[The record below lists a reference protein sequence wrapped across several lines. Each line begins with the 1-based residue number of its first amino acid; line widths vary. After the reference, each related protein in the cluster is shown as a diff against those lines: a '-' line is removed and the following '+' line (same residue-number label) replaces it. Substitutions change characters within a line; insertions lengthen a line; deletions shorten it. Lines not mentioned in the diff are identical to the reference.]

1 MFSWLMEDPLQR
13 WAAYVFTF
21 AIAAVLSAVLTPRMR
36 EAALRFGIVD
46 RPDGR
51 LKNHGQPI
59 PYLGG
64 LAIYLAFLL
73 SLALTFDFSNEVL
86 GLLLAGS
93 IVVILG
99 LLDDLGQLGPWTKL
113 GGQLIAILVLIKS
126 GIYIKLVFLPLPVA
140 IVLSVVWL
148 LAVTN
153 AFNLID
159 IMDGLSA
166 GTAMVAA
173 VTLLVV
179 AELGG
184 GSTAATLLAA
194 LAGACL
200 GFLRYNLY
208 PARIYMGDTG
218 SMFLGL
224 LLGALAMDNAYT
236 EFNRVA
242 ALAPALILGVP
253 LFDMLF
259 VMYIRWR
266 RGLPVMLGSPDHVA
280 LRLRKWRLSTQQT
293 VLVSC
298 GATALLGAAAVVMTQ
313 LSILGATIVLGAVLL
328 TGLVLGL
335 LLKRVDMSL

>member
-1 MFSWLMEDPLQR
+1 MFSWFLEDPLRR
-13 WAAYVFTF
+13 WAAYLITF
-21 AIAAVLSAVLTPRMR
+21 AVAAILARVLTPRLR
-36 EAALRFGIVD
+36 DAALRFGIVD

-51 LKNHGQPI
+51 LKIHDEPI

-73 SLALTFDFSNEVL
+73 SLALTFDFSDEVL

-113 GGQLIAILVLIKS
+113 GGQLVAILVLIKS
-126 GIYIKLVFLPLPVA
+126 GIYIKLVFLPLPAA
-140 IVLSVVWL
+140 IALSVLWL

-166 GTAMVAA
+166 GTAMIAA
-173 VTLLVV
+173 VTLLVI

-194 LAGACL
+194 LAGSCL
-200 GFLRYNLY
+200 GFLRYNLH

-242 ALAPALILGVP
+242 ALVPALILGVP

-259 VMYIRWR
+259 VMYVRRR
-266 RGLPVMLGSPDHVA
+266 RGLPIMLGSPDHVA
-280 LRLRKWRLSTQQT
+280 LRLRKRRLITQQT
-293 VLVSC
+293 VLVSY
-298 GATALLGAAAVVMTQ
+298 GATAVLGAAGVVMTQ
-313 LSILGATIVLGAVLL
+313 LTTFGASIVLA
-328 TGLVLGL
+328 LGSAL
-335 LLKRVDMSL
+335 WLRRIDMSL

>member
-1 MFSWLMEDPLQR
+1 MNIPGWLSYVATFGV
-13 WAAYVFTF
+13 AAIV
-21 AIAAVLSAVLTPRMR
+21 AAVITPHLRQ
-36 EAALRFGIVD
+36 AAIRFGIVD

-51 LKNHGQPI
+51 LKKQIEPV

-64 LAIYLAFLL
+64 LALCLSFLI
-73 SLALTFDFSNEVL
+73 SLALTLEFSNEVL

-99 LLDDLGQLGPWTKL
+99 LIDDLGQLGPVTKL
-113 GGQLIAILVLIKS
+113 AGQLIAISVLIKS
-126 GIYIKLVFLPLPVA
+126 GIYIKLTFLPEPAA
-140 IVLSVVWL
+140 IVLSVLWL

-173 VTLLVV
+173 LILLVV

-184 GSTAATLLAA
+184 GSTAATLLAG
-194 LAGACL
+194 LAGSCC
-200 GFLRYNLY
+200 GFLRYNFE

-236 EFNRVA
+236 QINPVA

-259 VMYIRWR
+259 VMYVRWR

-280 LRLRKWRLSTQQT
+280 LRLRKWRLSTRQT
-293 VLVSC
+293 VMASY
-298 GATALLGAAAVVMTQ
+298 GATLLLGAVAVAMTL
-313 LSILGATIVLGAVLL
+313 LSIQGALILLGAVLL
-328 TGLVLGL
+328 SALVLAL
-335 LLKRVDMSL
+335 ALKRIDMGL

>member
-1 MFSWLMEDPLQR
+1 VTR
-13 WAAYVFTF
+13 WAIYPVAFVL
-21 AIAAVLSAVLTPRMR
+21 AGVLSAWLTPRMR

-51 LKNHGQPI
+51 LKQHREPV

-73 SLALTFDFSNEVL
+73 ALSVTFDFGEEIL

-93 IVVILG
+93 IVVLLG
-99 LLDDLGQLGPWTKL
+99 LVDDLGQLGPWTKL
-113 GGQLIAILVLIKS
+113 GGELIAILVLIKS
-126 GIYIKLVFLPLPVA
+126 GIYIKLAFLPPELA
-140 IVLSVVWL
+140 IPLTIVWL

-166 GTAMVAA
+166 GTAAVAA
-173 VTLLVV
+173 VALFAV
-179 AELGG
+179 AEWNGR
-184 GSTAATLLAA
+184 TMAATVLVA
-194 LAGACL
+194 LAGSCL
-200 GFLRYNLY
+200 GFLRYNLH
-208 PARIYMGDTG
+208 PARIYMGDAG
-218 SMFLGL
+218 SLFVGL
-224 LLGALAMDNAYT
+224 MLGALAMINAYT
-236 EFNRVA
+236 ERNQVA

-280 LRLRKWRLSTQQT
+280 LRLRKWRLSVRQT
-293 VLVSC
+293 VMLSYVV
-298 GATALLGAAAVVMTQ
+298 TAVLGAAAVAMSL
-313 LSILGATIVLGAVLL
+313 LSSTAALWILAVVGSS
-328 TGLVLGL
+328 GLVAALF
-335 LLKRVDMSL
+335 LKRIDMSL